1 MRSIDKIIIQYEMT
15 IQSALSALNESDL
28 LILFIVNSDGVL
40 ERTITDGDLRRF
52 VLDKGSLDGSVD
64 ELPEKSPIV
73 VTSDVSN
80 NEVSTLMYRHGINHI
95 PVVDA
100 TGHPI
105 GIYTREDV
113 DTRIL
118 LSVPHMSGEEQ
129 EYIGQAFDTNW
140 VAPLGPNVDAFEQ
153 ELSEYIGGS
162 YVAAVNTGTAAI
174 HLDLRLLDVSIGDFV
189 FCQSFT
195 FISSANPIVYQGAEP
210 VFIDSESKTWNMCP
224 KALKKALQHFQKLDK
239 LPKAIIV
246 VHLYG
251 QSADMDKIMQVSD
264 EYGVPV
270 VEDAAES
277 IGASY
282 KGKHTGTIG
291 KFGIF
296 SFNGN
301 KIITT
306 SSGGALVS
314 DDEEIIKKARFLS
327 TQAKDP
333 SPHYEHTEIGYNYR
347 MSNILAGVGRG
358 QLKVLD
364 DRVSAR
370 RKIFQYYKTK
380 LNQID
385 AIEWMPEPSKDYSNR
400 WLSVF
405 IINPSKTNITNNK
418 LIEFLSELNIEAR
431 HVWKPMHQQPV
442 FNGLQY
448 FMAAKESYCDYLF
461 DNGVCLPSSS
471 NMTVEQQNV
480 VIDSINQVFQV

>member
-15 IQSALSALNESDL
+15 IKNALSALNESDL

-73 VTSDVSN
+73 VTSDASN
-80 NEVSTLMYRHGINHI
+80 NEVSTLMYHHGINHI

-105 GIYTREDV
+105 GIHTRDSV

-118 LSVPHMSGEEQ
+118 LSIPHMSGEEH
-129 EYIGQAFDTNW
+129 EYVEQAFATNW

-162 YVAAVNTGTAAI
+162 YVAALNTGTAAI
-174 HLDLRLLDVSIGDFV
+174 HLALRLLDVSIGDFV
-189 FCQSFT
+189 LCQSFT
-195 FISSANPIVYQGAEP
+195 FIASANPIVYQGAEP
-210 VFIDSESKTWNMCP
+210 VFIDSESQTWNMCP
-224 KALKKALQHFQKLDK
+224 KALKKALQHFKRLGK

-277 IGASY
+277 MGASY
-282 KGKHTGTIG
+282 KGKHTGIIG

-327 TQAKDP
+327 TQAKDLA
-333 SPHYEHTEIGYNYR
+333 PHYEHTEIGYNYR

-364 DRVSAR
+364 DRVRAR
-370 RKIFQYYKTK
+370 RKIFQ
-380 LNQID
+380 
-385 AIEWMPEPSKDYSNR
+385 
-400 WLSVF
+400 
-405 IINPSKTNITNNK
+405 
-418 LIEFLSELNIEAR
+418 
-431 HVWKPMHQQPV
+431 
-442 FNGLQY
+442 
-448 FMAAKESYCDYLF
+448 
-461 DNGVCLPSSS
+461 
-471 NMTVEQQNV
+471 
-480 VIDSINQVFQV
+480 

>member
-1 MRSIDKIIIQYEMT
+1 MRSIDKIIIQYKMT

-28 LILFIVNSDGVL
+28 LILFLVNGDGVL

-73 VTSDVSN
+73 VTSDASN

-100 TGHPI
+100 TGLPI
-105 GIYTREDV
+105 GIHTRESV
-113 DTRIL
+113 DNRIL
-118 LSVPHMSGEEQ
+118 LSVPHMTGEEK
-129 EYIGQAFDTNW
+129 EYVEQAFDTNW

-162 YVAAVNTGTAAI
+162 HVAAVNTGTAAI
-174 HLDLRLLDVSIGDFV
+174 HLALRLLKVSKEDFV

-195 FISSANPIVYQGAEP
+195 FIASASPICYQGASP
-210 VFIDSESKTWNMCP
+210 VFIDSESETWNMCP
-224 KALKKALQHFQKLDK
+224 KALEKALQYFDDQGK

-251 QSADMDKIMQVSD
+251 QSANMNEIMKISNT
-264 EYGVPV
+264 YGVPV
-270 VEDAAES
+270 IEDAAES
-277 IGASY
+277 IGARY
-282 KGKHTGTIG
+282 KGRHTGTSG

-306 SSGGALVS
+306 SGGGALVS
-314 DDEEIIKKARFLS
+314 SDKELIDKARFLS

-333 SPHYEHTEIGYNYR
+333 APYYEHTEIGYNYR

-364 DRVSAR
+364 SRVNAR
-370 RKIFQYYKTK
+370 RKVFSRYKDRLK
-380 LNQID
+380 EID
-385 AIEWMPEPSKDYSNR
+385 FIKWMPEPCEDYSNR

-405 IINPSKTNITNNK
+405 VIDPSISGVSVKDVINS
-418 LIEFLSELNIEAR
+418 LSLQGIEAR

-442 FNGLQY
+442 FIDAPY
-448 FMAAKESYCDYLF
+448 FSSGQESYCDYLF
-461 DNGVCLPSSS
+461 DNGICLPSSS
-471 NMTVEQQNV
+471 SMSIEHQEI
-480 VIDSINQVFQV
+480 VIKELLNIFL